1 MKETMTAEQAAYHK
15 LFLLNGLTEHFDRD
29 VDKRL
34 ERENPL
40 SDLTLA
46 LSTCGGKREEQI
58 HILNEYILN
67 TAPEEIDKD
76 AVFSFVADE
85 LRERYE
91 QNPDTDLEA
100 FTMLM
105 HDIARDSDWW
115 RDFEPWATMYE
126 MPDFYEAAYK
136 DHIISKACFRSIF
149 RRLLYD
155 KTGTDMVRF
164 VIRRKIAFP
173 GILLPLPESLYING
187 TLVNGTLA
195 GTLYIRGRVESFVP
209 RSKAYY
215 LETESGSAIL
225 HDNGQGFYDLTFKM
239 QRNGK
244 WPAETR
250 FYQKTASGEIALTP
264 FPTGNMVAAIMD
276 EKLETL
282 TKPEQTLA
290 LCREFWNGICEDV
303 DEALYSPYI
312 HEMAEALHEVGATE
326 YEKFLRD
333 MIAQFAD
340 VSLPLS
346 DEQIDTM
353 RKRINEFNRA
363 ETRIPKTAMPEL
375 REAMALYLVEHLAE
389 EEIRE
394 GDENNEFLHEC

>member
-1 MKETMTAEQAAYHK
+1 MKETMAVEQAAYHK
-15 LFLLNGLTEHFDRD
+15 LFLLNGLTECFDRD
-29 VDKRL
+29 LDERL

-58 HILNEYILN
+58 HILNECILN
-67 TAPEEIDKD
+67 TAPEQIDKD
-76 AVFSFVADE
+76 AVFSLTADE
-85 LRERYE
+85 LRKRYE
-91 QNPDTDLEA
+91 QNPETDLEA

-115 RDFEPWATMYE
+115 RDFEPWVTMYV

-136 DHIISKACFRSIF
+136 DHIISKACFQSIF

-164 VIRRKIAFP
+164 VIRRKIAIP
-173 GILLPLPESLYING
+173 EMLLPQRIYING
-187 TLVNGTLA
+187 KRAGELLDGGRIETLV
-195 GTLYIRGRVESFVP
+195 P
-209 RSKAYY
+209 RAKAYY
-215 LETESGSAIL
+215 LETDSGSAIL
-225 HDNGQGFYDLTFKM
+225 HDNGQGFYELTCKM
-239 QRNGK
+239 QGG
-244 WPAETR
+244 WTAPSEMR
-250 FYQKTASGEIALTP
+250 FYQKTAGGEIALTP

-290 LCREFWNGICEDV
+290 LCREFWNDIVEDM
-303 DEALYSPYI
+303 DEILYSPYI

-346 DEQIDTM
+346 DEQIEAM
-353 RKRINEFNRA
+353 RKRIDRFNRA
-363 ETRIPKTAMPEL
+363 ETRISKTAMPEL
-375 REAMALYLVEHLAE
+375 REAMALYLVEH
-389 EEIRE
+389 I
-394 GDENNEFLHEC
+394 DELENQDKT

>member
-1 MKETMTAEQAAYHK
+1 MKETMAVEQAAYHK
-15 LFLLNGLTEHFDRD
+15 LFLLNGLTECFDRD
-29 VDKRL
+29 LDERL

-58 HILNEYILN
+58 HILNECILN
-67 TAPEEIDKD
+67 TAPEQIDKD
-76 AVFSFVADE
+76 AVFSLTADE
-85 LRERYE
+85 LRKRYE
-91 QNPDTDLEA
+91 QNPETDLEA

-115 RDFEPWATMYE
+115 RDFEPWVTMYV

-136 DHIISKACFRSIF
+136 DHIISKACFQSIF

-164 VIRRKIAFP
+164 VIRRKIAIP
-173 GILLPLPESLYING
+173 EMLLPQRIYING
-187 TLVNGTLA
+187 KRAGELLDGGRIETLV
-195 GTLYIRGRVESFVP
+195 P
-209 RSKAYY
+209 RAKAYY
-215 LETESGSAIL
+215 LETDSGSAIL
-225 HDNGQGFYDLTFKM
+225 HDNGQGFYELTCKM
-239 QRNGK
+239 QGG
-244 WPAETR
+244 WTAPSEMR
-250 FYQKTASGEIALTP
+250 FYQKTAGGEIALTP

-290 LCREFWNGICEDV
+290 LCREFWNDIVEDM
-303 DEALYSPYI
+303 DEILYSPYI

-346 DEQIDTM
+346 DEQIEAM
-353 RKRINEFNRA
+353 RKRIDRFNRA
-363 ETRIPKTAMPEL
+363 ETRISKTAMPEL
-375 REAMALYLVEHLAE
+375 REAMALYLVEH
-389 EEIRE
+389 I
-394 GDENNEFLHEC
+394 DELENQDKI

>member
-1 MKETMTAEQAAYHK
+1 MKETMTAELAAYHK
-15 LFLLNGLTEHFDRD
+15 LFLLNGLTESFERELDEC
-29 VDKRL
+29 L

-46 LSTCGGKREEQI
+46 LSTCGGKREEQV
-58 HILNEYILN
+58 HILNEYIRN
-67 TAPEEIDKD
+67 TASEQIDKD

-100 FTMLM
+100 FTMLI

-115 RDFEPWATMYE
+115 RDFEPWVTMYV

-136 DHIISKACFRSIF
+136 DHIISKACFQSIF

-164 VIRRKIAFP
+164 VIRRKIAIP
-173 GILLPLPESLYING
+173 EMLLPQRIYING
-187 TLVNGTLA
+187 KRAGELLDGGRIETLV
-195 GTLYIRGRVESFVP
+195 P
-209 RSKAYY
+209 RAKAYY
-215 LETESGSAIL
+215 LETDSGSAIL
-225 HDNGQGFYDLTFKM
+225 HDNGQGFYELTCKM
-239 QRNGK
+239 QGG
-244 WPAETR
+244 WTAPSEMR
-250 FYQKTASGEIALTP
+250 FYQKTAGGEIALTP

-290 LCREFWNGICEDV
+290 LCREFWNDIVEDM
-303 DEALYSPYI
+303 DEILYSPYI

-346 DEQIDTM
+346 DEQIEAM
-353 RKRINEFNRA
+353 RKRIDRFNRA
-363 ETRIPKTAMPEL
+363 ETRISKTAMPEL
-375 REAMALYLVEHLAE
+375 REAMALYLVEH
-389 EEIRE
+389 I
-394 GDENNEFLHEC
+394 DELENQDKT

>member
-1 MKETMTAEQAAYHK
+1 MKETMTVEQAAYHK
-15 LFLLNGLTEHFDRD
+15 LFLQNGLTEHFDRD

-67 TAPEEIDKD
+67 TAPEQIDKD
-76 AVFSFVADE
+76 TVFSFVADE
-85 LRERYE
+85 LRERFE
-91 QNPDTDLEA
+91 ENPDTDLEA

-105 HDIARDSDWW
+105 HVIARDSDWW

-136 DHIISKACFRSIF
+136 DHIISEACFRSIL

-155 KTGTDMVRF
+155 ITGTDMVRF
-164 VIRRKIAFP
+164 VVHRKFAFQ
-173 GILLPLPESLYING
+173 GALLPEQIYING
-187 TLVNGTLA
+187 MAA
-195 GTLYIRGRVESFVP
+195 GKLHVGGHVETHVP
-209 RSKAYY
+209 RAKAYY
-215 LETESGSAIL
+215 LETDSGNAIL
-225 HDNGQGFYDLTFKM
+225 HDNGQGFYELTCKM
-239 QRNGK
+239 QGGWK
-244 WPAETR
+244 LPPEMR
-250 FYQKTASGEIALTP
+250 FYQKTADGEIALTP

-290 LCREFWNGICEDV
+290 LCREFWNGVCEDV
-303 DEALYSPYI
+303 DEVLSSPYI

-326 YEKFLRD
+326 YEKFLRG
-333 MIAQFAD
+333 MTEQFAD
-340 VSLPLS
+340 VPLRS
-346 DEQIDTM
+346 HGAVSGGAPCG
-353 RKRINEFNRA
+353 R
-363 ETRIPKTAMPEL
+363 
-375 REAMALYLVEHLAE
+375 RE
-389 EEIRE
+389 R
-394 GDENNEFLHEC
+394 

>member
-1 MKETMTAEQAAYHK
+1 MKETMTVEWAVYYK
-15 LFLLNGLTEHFDRD
+15 LFLQNGLTEHFDQELD
-29 VDKRL
+29 ERL

-58 HILNEYILN
+58 HILNECILN
-67 TAPEEIDKD
+67 TAPEQIDKD
-76 AVFSFVADE
+76 AVFSLTADE
-85 LRERYE
+85 LRKRYE
-91 QNPDTDLEA
+91 QNPETDLEA

-115 RDFEPWATMYE
+115 RDFEPWVTMYV

-136 DHIISKACFRSIF
+136 DHIISKACFQSIF

-155 KTGTDMVRF
+155 KTGTDMERF
-164 VIRRKIAFP
+164 VIRRKIAIP
-173 GILLPLPESLYING
+173 EMLLPQRIYING
-187 TLVNGTLA
+187 KRAGELLDGGRIETLV
-195 GTLYIRGRVESFVP
+195 P
-209 RSKAYY
+209 RAKAYY
-215 LETESGSAIL
+215 LETDSGSAIL
-225 HDNGQGFYDLTFKM
+225 HDNGQGFYELTCKM
-239 QRNGK
+239 QGG
-244 WPAETR
+244 WTAPSEMR
-250 FYQKTASGEIALTP
+250 FYQKTAGGEIALTP

-290 LCREFWNGICEDV
+290 LCREFWNDIVEDM
-303 DEALYSPYI
+303 DEILYSPYI

-346 DEQIDTM
+346 DEQIEAM
-353 RKRINEFNRA
+353 RKRIDRFNRA
-363 ETRIPKTAMPEL
+363 ETRISKTAMPEL
-375 REAMALYLVEHLAE
+375 REAMALYLVEH
-389 EEIRE
+389 I
-394 GDENNEFLHEC
+394 DELENQDKT

>member
-1 MKETMTAEQAAYHK
+1 MNKDCMSVERAVYYR
-15 LFLLNGLTEHFDRD
+15 LFLVQGLTERFDRD
-29 VDKRL
+29 MDERL

-46 LSTCGGKREEQI
+46 LSTCGGKREEQV

-67 TAPEEIDKD
+67 KAPEEIDKD

-100 FTMLM
+100 FTMLI

-115 RDFEPWATMYE
+115 RDFDPWATMYL
-126 MPDFYEAAYK
+126 MNDFYDEAFT
-136 DHIISKACFRSIF
+136 DHLISNACFRSIL

-155 KTGTDMVRF
+155 KTGSDVVRF
-164 VIRRKIAFP
+164 VIHRKLTFQ
-173 GILLPLPESLYING
+173 GSLLPEQIYING
-187 TLVNGTLA
+187 MAA
-195 GTLYIRGRVESFVP
+195 GKLHVGGHVETHVP

-215 LETESGSAIL
+215 LETDSGSAIL
-225 HDNGQGFYDLTFKM
+225 HDNGQSLYELTCKM
-239 QRNGK
+239 QGGWK
-244 WPAETR
+244 LPPEMR
-250 FYQKTASGEIALTP
+250 FYQKTAGGEIALTP

-303 DEALYSPYI
+303 DEVLSSLYI
-312 HEMAEALHEVGATE
+312 HEMAEALHEIGATE
-326 YEKFLRD
+326 YEKFLRG

-346 DEQIDTM
+346 DEQIEAT
-353 RKRINEFNRA
+353 RKRIDEFNRA
-363 ETRIPKTAMPEL
+363 ETRISKTAMPEL

-389 EEIRE
+389 EEIR
-394 GDENNEFLHEC
+394 

>member
-1 MKETMTAEQAAYHK
+1 MKETMTAEQAVYHK
-15 LFLLNGLTEHFDRD
+15 LFLLNGLTECFERD
-29 VDKRL
+29 MDERL

-46 LSTCGGKREEQI
+46 LSTCGGKREEQV
-58 HILNEYILN
+58 HILNEYIRN

-85 LRERYE
+85 LRVRYE

-115 RDFEPWATMYE
+115 RNFEPWVTMYE

-136 DHIISKACFRSIF
+136 DHLISKACFRSIL

-155 KTGTDMVRF
+155 ITGTELVRF
-164 VIRRKIAFP
+164 VVHRKFAFQ
-173 GILLPLPESLYING
+173 GALLPEQIYING
-187 TLVNGTLA
+187 MAA
-195 GTLYIRGRVESFVP
+195 GKLHVGGHVETHVP

-215 LETESGSAIL
+215 LETDSGSAIL
-225 HDNGQGFYDLTFKM
+225 HDNGQSLYELTCKM
-239 QRNGK
+239 QGGWK
-244 WPAETR
+244 LPPEMR
-250 FYQKTASGEIALTP
+250 FYQKTANGEVLLP
-264 FPTGNMVAAIMD
+264 KFPEGRLFTAII
-276 EKLETL
+276 EERLESL
-282 TKPEQTLA
+282 SKPEQTLA

-303 DEALYSPYI
+303 DEVLYSPYI
-312 HEMAEALHEVGATE
+312 HEMAEALHEIGATE
-326 YEKFLRD
+326 YEAFLRD

-340 VSLPLS
+340 VPLPLS
-346 DEQIDTM
+346 DEQIEAM
-353 RKRINEFNRA
+353 RKRIDEFNRA
-363 ETRIPKTAMPEL
+363 ETRISKTAMPEL

-389 EEIRE
+389 EEIW
-394 GDENNEFLHEC
+394 

>member
-1 MKETMTAEQAAYHK
+1 MKETMAVEQAAYHK
-15 LFLLNGLTEHFDRD
+15 LFLLNGLTECFDRD
-29 VDKRL
+29 LDERL

-46 LSTCGGKREEQI
+46 LSTCGGKREEQV

-76 AVFSFVADE
+76 AVFSLTADE
-85 LRERYE
+85 LRKRYE
-91 QNPDTDLEA
+91 QNPETDLEA

-115 RDFEPWATMYE
+115 RDFEPWVTMYV

-136 DHIISKACFRSIF
+136 DHIISKACFQSIF

-164 VIRRKIAFP
+164 VIRRKIAIP
-173 GILLPLPESLYING
+173 EMLLPQRIYING
-187 TLVNGTLA
+187 KRAGELLDGGRIETLV
-195 GTLYIRGRVESFVP
+195 P
-209 RSKAYY
+209 RAKAYY
-215 LETESGSAIL
+215 LETDSGSAIL
-225 HDNGQGFYDLTFKM
+225 HQNGQGFYELTCKM
-239 QRNGK
+239 QGG
-244 WPAETR
+244 WTAPSEMR
-250 FYQKTASGEIALTP
+250 FYQKTAGGEIALTP

-290 LCREFWNGICEDV
+290 LCREFWNDIVEDM
-303 DEALYSPYI
+303 DEILYSPYI

-333 MIAQFAD
+333 MIAQFED

-346 DEQIDTM
+346 DEQIEAM
-353 RKRINEFNRA
+353 RKRIDRFNRA
-363 ETRIPKTAMPEL
+363 ETRISKTAMPEL

-394 GDENNEFLHEC
+394 GDENNEVLP

>member
-1 MKETMTAEQAAYHK
+1 MNMDCMSVERAVYYR
-15 LFLLNGLTEHFDRD
+15 LFLVQGLTERFDRELD
-29 VDKRL
+29 ERL

-46 LSTCGGKREEQI
+46 LSTCGGKREEQV
-58 HILNEYILN
+58 HILNEYIRN
-67 TAPEEIDKD
+67 TAPEQIDKD

-100 FTMLM
+100 FTMLI

-115 RDFEPWATMYE
+115 RDFDPWATMYL

-136 DHIISKACFRSIF
+136 DHIISKACFQSIF

-155 KTGTDMVRF
+155 KTGTDLVRF
-164 VIRRKIAFP
+164 VIHRKFMFQ
-173 GILLPLPESLYING
+173 GSLLLEQIYING
-187 TLVNGTLA
+187 MAAGKLLVG
-195 GTLYIRGRVESFVP
+195 GHVETHVP

-215 LETESGSAIL
+215 LETDSGSAIL
-225 HDNGQGFYDLTFKM
+225 HDNGQGFYELTCKM
-239 QRNGK
+239 QGGWK
-244 WPAETR
+244 LPPEMR
-250 FYQKTASGEIALTP
+250 FYQKTAGGEIALTP

-290 LCREFWNGICEDV
+290 LCREFWNGVCEDM
-303 DEALYSPYI
+303 DEVLSSPYI
-312 HEMAEALHEVGATE
+312 HEMAAALHEVGATE
-326 YEKFLRD
+326 YEEFLRG

-340 VSLPLS
+340 VPLPLN

-353 RKRINEFNRA
+353 RKRIDEFNRA
-363 ETRIPKTAMPEL
+363 ETRISKTAMPEL

-389 EEIRE
+389 LE
-394 GDENNEFLHEC
+394 DQDKT

>member
-1 MKETMTAEQAAYHK
+1 MKETMTAEQAVYHK
-15 LFLLNGLTEHFDRD
+15 LFLLNGLTECFDRD
-29 VDKRL
+29 LDERL

-46 LSTCGGKREEQI
+46 LSTCGGKREEQV

-136 DHIISKACFRSIF
+136 DHIISKACFRSIL

-155 KTGTDMVRF
+155 KTGTDVVRF
-164 VIRRKIAFP
+164 VIHRKFMFQ
-173 GILLPLPESLYING
+173 GSLLPEQIYING
-187 TLVNGTLA
+187 MAAGKLLVG
-195 GTLYIRGRVESFVP
+195 GHVETHVP

-215 LETESGSAIL
+215 LETDSGSAIL
-225 HDNGQGFYDLTFKM
+225 HDNGQGFYELTCKM
-239 QRNGK
+239 QGGWK
-244 WPAETR
+244 LPPEMR
-250 FYQKTASGEIALTP
+250 FYQKTAGGEIALTP

-290 LCREFWNGICEDV
+290 LCREFWNDIVEDM
-303 DEALYSPYI
+303 DEILYSPYI

-346 DEQIDTM
+346 DEQIEAM
-353 RKRINEFNRA
+353 RKRIDRYNRV
-363 ETRIPKTAMPEL
+363 ETRISKTAMPEL
-375 REAMALYLVEHLAE
+375 REAMALYLVEH
-389 EEIRE
+389 I
-394 GDENNEFLHEC
+394 DELENQDKT